1 MITMML
7 NLTKINKSM
16 SKDIKIGKLLCDEDI
31 ITKRQ
36 LNKALQVQV
45 KGDKRTLGEIL
56 VDLGFCDFDDITDAL
71 LNSSTDTK
79 QHEEKHEEIHNEPI
93 QPEMVTGLPPNKPEP
108 VIEEPKKEE
117 PIELSEEKVMG
128 TKFTMSLQTL
138 GALVAVIASGIGGYY
153 MLLQEIEEAK
163 NLPEPPSIESIFGD
177 EYPSKPDGHN
187 WPRSYEQYKAQVG
200 GLQKDMD
207 DVFDIIDEYE
217 EKIEDLEKLVANLRV
232 EVARKKDK

>member
-1 MITMML
+1 M
-7 NLTKINKSM
+7 NG
-16 SKDIKIGKLLCDEDI
+16 DIKIGKLLCDEDI

-36 LNKALQVQV
+36 LNKALQRQV

-56 VDLGFCDFDDITDAL
+56 VDLGFCDFDDITNAL
-71 LNSSTDTK
+71 LNHDSDTQK
-79 QHEEKHEEIHNEPI
+79 HEEKQKEIVSEPSPVVEVEVEPEPI
-93 QPEMVTGLPPNKPEP
+93 V
-108 VIEEPKKEE
+108 EE
-117 PIELSEEKVMG
+117 PIEISEEKVMG

-187 WPRSYEQYKAQVG
+187 WPRSYEQYKTQVG

-217 EKIEDLEKLVANLRV
+217 EKIEELEKLVSNLRV
-232 EVARKKDK
+232 EVAKKKDK

>member
-1 MITMML
+1 
-7 NLTKINKSM
+7 M
-16 SKDIKIGKLLCDEDI
+16 SDGVKLGQLLCDEDI

-36 LNKALQVQV
+36 LSKALQAQV
-45 KGDKRTLGEIL
+45 KGNKGTIGEIL
-56 VDLGFCDFDDITDAL
+56 VEMNFCSFDDITDAL
-71 LNSSTDTK
+71 MNSSTDTK

-93 QPEMVTGLPPNKPEP
+93 PVEIKPEVKDIPP
-108 VIEEPKKEE
+108 VEPKKEE
-117 PIELSEEKVMG
+117 PIELSEDKVMG
-128 TKFTMSLQTL
+128 TKFTMSIQTII
-138 GALVAVIASGIGGYY
+138 ALVGVISAGIGGYY

-187 WPRSYEQYKAQVG
+187 WPRSYEQYKTQVG

-217 EKIEDLEKLVANLRV
+217 EKIEELEKLVSNLRV
-232 EVARKKDK
+232 EVAKKKDK

>member
-1 MITMML
+1 MADGVKL
-7 NLTKINKSM
+7 
-16 SKDIKIGKLLCDEDI
+16 GQLLCDADI

-36 LNKALQVQV
+36 LSKALQAQV
-45 KGDKRTLGEIL
+45 KGNKGTIGEIL
-56 VDLGFCDFDDITDAL
+56 VEMNFCEFDDITDAL
-71 LNSSTDTK
+71 MNSQSDTK
-79 QHEEKHEEIHNEPI
+79 KHEDKQVEIHPEPAVEI
-93 QPEMVTGLPPNKPEP
+93 KPEVKDVPP
-108 VIEEPKKEE
+108 VEEPKKDE
-117 PIELSEEKVMG
+117 PIEISEEKVMN

-138 GALVAVIASGIGGYY
+138 GALVAVVASGIGGYY

-187 WPRSYEQYKAQVG
+187 WPRSYEQYKTQVG

-217 EKIEDLEKLVANLRV
+217 EKIEELEKLVSNLRV
-232 EVARKKDK
+232 EVAKKKDK

>member
-1 MITMML
+1 
-7 NLTKINKSM
+7 M
-16 SKDIKIGKLLCDEDI
+16 SDGVKLGQLLCDADI

-36 LNKALQVQV
+36 LSKALQEQV
-45 KGDKRTLGEIL
+45 KGRKGTIGEIL
-56 VDLGFCDFDDITDAL
+56 VDMGFCSFDDITDAL
-71 LNSSTDTK
+71 MNSSTDTK
-79 QHEEKHEEIHNEPI
+79 QHEEKHEEIHKEPI
-93 QPEMVTGLPPNKPEP
+93 QQPVVEP
-108 VIEEPKKEE
+108 VPQPVVEEPKKEE
-117 PIELSEEKVMG
+117 PIEVSEEKIMG

-138 GALVAVIASGIGGYY
+138 GALVALLASGIGGYY

-187 WPRSYEQYKAQVG
+187 WPRSYEQYKTQVG

-207 DVFDIIDEYE
+207 EVYDYIDEFE

-232 EVARKKDK
+232 EVAKKKDK